1 MELEFKDFE
10 RLDDEVRVGY
20 SEHKIQ
26 AILLISRLEKQ
37 TEITSKRFMLEDIKF
52 DLLNK
57 DIAIMHKRMTD
68 ETLDKIADI
77 YKNARVELEKI
88 VAEAEPKE

>member
-10 RLDDEVRVGY
+10 KLDDETKMGY
-20 SEHKIQ
+20 LDHKIK
-26 AILLISRLEKQ
+26 ATLLISRLEKQ
-37 TEITSKRFMLEDIKF
+37 TEITSKRFILEDIKF

-68 ETLDKIADI
+68 ETLDKIADM
-77 YKNARVELEKI
+77 YKKARIELEKI
-88 VAEAEPKE
+88 VAEAEAKE